1 MGKLHE
7 ILIPAW
13 PDNLKVTKVIVLES
27 APVELFHSIIVVVKV
42 TLELHSICVLHYPTV
57 IRLLF
62 HELAKIS

>member
-42 TLELHSICVLHYPTV
+42 TLELHSICVL
-57 IRLLF
+57 
-62 HELAKIS
+62 K